1 MSDEAPPP
9 YRDYRPAGERI
20 QELETISREQRSDMV
35 EIRKEIEKLTGKI
48 DLILFA
54 QREHDVYT
62 AWGKWIVDIGKLIL
76 VALASAGVTN
86 WMGRHP

>member
-1 MSDEAPPP
+1 MSDDPPQI

-20 QELETISREQRSDMV
+20 QELETVVREARLDLV
-35 EIRKEIEKLTGKI
+35 DTRKEIEKLTGKI
-48 DLILFA
+48 DLIIFA
-54 QREHDVYT
+54 QRERDVYT